1 MRLVELDEGLLDLF
15 RTVGDNFR
23 FGKASAPDM
32 MDVAKANPPKKDNKT
47 KRRNKPTYKNICGPH
62 DDPVQSG
69 CTRR

>member
-1 MRLVELDEGLLDLF
+1 MKLIEIDEGALDLLQRGF
-15 RTVGDNFR
+15 DAIR